1 MALKLSFCCTWH
13 EVQQRRNTRFHGLGG
28 ATLLTSNR
36 ESIGIKCKTAAKN
49 LLKPNAG
56 NGEVD
61 TIMVDLG
68 RDSVDNYAGFCIKT
82 LRVQVPN
89 NHILTQN
96 LY

>member
-13 EVQQRRNTRFHGLGG
+13 EVQQRRNTRFHGLGCV
-28 ATLLTSNR
+28 TLLTSNR
-36 ESIGIKCKTAAKN
+36 ESIGIKCKTAARN

-68 RDSVDNYAGFCIKT
+68 NDILYLHQGHQGFKGILLVT
-82 LRVQVPN
+82 MQASALRP
-89 NHILTQN
+89 
-96 LY
+96 